1 MTDKKYVNIA
11 LIVVFFVSLFISLN
25 SVIFEPNFQ
34 LDQAIA
40 RVGEKEIS
48 RQRFEEIIKVLD
60 DQSNSELTLEKKN
73 LIRERLIDEELL
85 IQRAIE
91 LDLVRND
98 SLVKGNVIQT
108 MFQHII
114 NSNELVEPSE
124 AELREYFSKEK
135 NYFSSGRRY
144 KLKNYTFRNLDDAE
158 TAINLLNQSDL
169 ESFLKLVE
177 TESAIDLPN
186 VFLSPQ
192 KIRDYLG
199 PKVLDELPS
208 LEKGGFSNIFEI
220 NEVPSIVICIDILLD
235 NNPKF
240 EEIAEQIKNKFIRD
254 REDSLVK
261 EYIENLRNFYEI
273 EKYSF

>member
-1 MTDKKYVNIA
+1 MIEKKYVNIT

-25 SVIFEPNFQ
+25 SVIFETNFQ

-48 RQRFEEIIKVLD
+48 RKKFDEIIKVLD
-60 DQSNSELTLEKKN
+60 DQNNSELTLEKKN

-85 IQRAIE
+85 VQKAIE
-91 LDLVRND
+91 LDLIRNN

-108 MFQHII
+108 MFQYII
-114 NSNELVEPSE
+114 NSSELAEPSE
-124 AELREYFSKEK
+124 AELREYFIKEK
-135 NYFSSGRRY
+135 NYFSSGKRY
-144 KLKNYTFRNLDDAE
+144 KLKNYTFRNLRDAE
-158 TAINLLNQSDL
+158 IARNFLTQSNF
-169 ESFLKLVE
+169 ENFLKLIE
-177 TESAIDLPN
+177 KENTIDLPN
-186 VFLSPQ
+186 VFLTPQ

-199 PKVLDELPS
+199 PKVLEDLPS
-208 LEKGGFSNIFEI
+208 LQKGGFSNIFEI
-220 NEVPSIVICIDILLD
+220 NQVPSIVICIDILLD

-240 EEIAEQIKNKFIRD
+240 EEIIDQIKNKFIRD
-254 REDSLVK
+254 QEDNLVK

>member
-1 MTDKKYVNIA
+1 MIDKKYVNIA
-11 LIVVFFVSLFISLN
+11 LIVVFFVSLFISLS
-25 SVIFEPNFQ
+25 SVIFETNFQ

-108 MFQHII
+108 MFQYII

-144 KLKNYTFRNLDDAE
+144 KLKNYTFRNSNDAE
-158 TAINLLNQSDL
+158 TAINFLNQSNL

-186 VFLSPQ
+186 VFLTPQ

>member
-1 MTDKKYVNIA
+1 MIDKKYINIA
-11 LIVVFFVSLFISLN
+11 LIVIFFSSLFISLN
-25 SVIFEPNFQ
+25 SVIFETNFQ

-108 MFQHII
+108 MFQYII
-114 NSNELVEPSE
+114 NSNELAEPTE
-124 AELREYFSKEK
+124 AELRNHFIKEK
-135 NYFSSGRRY
+135 NYFSSGKRY
-144 KLKNYTFRNLDDAE
+144 KLKNYSFRNLSDAE
-158 TAINLLNQSDL
+158 TARNSLNQSNF
-169 ESFLKLVE
+169 ENFLKLTE
-177 TESAIDLPN
+177 TENTIDLPD
-186 VFLSPQ
+186 VFLTPQ

-199 PKVLDELPS
+199 PKVLEELPN

-220 NEVPSIVICIDILLD
+220 NQVPSIIFCIDILLD

-240 EEIAEQIKNKFIRD
+240 EEIIEQIKNKFIRD
-254 REDSLVK
+254 REDNLVK
-261 EYIENLRNFYEI
+261 EYIKNLRNFYEI

>member
-1 MTDKKYVNIA
+1 MIDKKYVNIA

-25 SVIFEPNFQ
+25 SVIFETNFQ

-114 NSNELVEPSE
+114 NSSELVEPSE

-144 KLKNYTFRNLDDAE
+144 KLKNYTFRNSNDAE
-158 TAINLLNQSDL
+158 TAINFLNQSNL

-186 VFLSPQ
+186 VFLSTQ

>member
-1 MTDKKYVNIA
+1 MIDKKYVNIA

-25 SVIFEPNFQ
+25 SVIFETNFQ

-48 RQRFEEIIKVLD
+48 RQKFEEIIKVLD
-60 DQSNSELTLEKKN
+60 DQSKSELTLEKKN

-108 MFQHII
+108 MFQYII
-114 NSNELVEPSE
+114 NSNELAEPSE

-135 NYFSSGRRY
+135 NYFSSGKRF
-144 KLKNYTFRNLDDAE
+144 KLKNYTFRNLRDAE
-158 TAINLLNQSDL
+158 TARNSLNQGNL

-177 TESAIDLPN
+177 TENSVDLPN
-186 VFLSPQ
+186 VFLTPQ

-199 PKVLDELPS
+199 PKVLEELPS

-220 NEVPSIVICIDILLD
+220 NKVPSIVICIDVLLD
-235 NNPKF
+235 YNPKF
-240 EEIAEQIKNKFIRD
+240 EEIIDQIKNKFIKD
-254 REDSLVK
+254 REDILVK

>member
-1 MTDKKYVNIA
+1 MIDKKYVNIA

-25 SVIFEPNFQ
+25 SVIFETNFQ

-186 VFLSPQ
+186 VFLTTQ

>member
-1 MTDKKYVNIA
+1 MIDKKFVNIS

-25 SVIFEPNFQ
+25 SVIFETNFQ

-85 IQRAIE
+85 LQRAIE

-98 SLVKGNVIQT
+98 PLVKGNVIQT

-114 NSNELVEPSE
+114 NSSELAEPSE
-124 AELREYFSKEK
+124 VELREYFSKEK
-135 NYFSSGRRY
+135 NYFSSGKRY
-144 KLKNYTFRNLDDAE
+144 KLKNYIFRNLSDAE
-158 TAINLLNQSDL
+158 TARDLLIQGNL

-177 TESAIDLPN
+177 TENSIDLPN
-186 VFLSPQ
+186 VFLTPQ

-199 PKVLDELPS
+199 PQVLEELPS
-208 LEKGGFSNIFEI
+208 LEKGDFSNIFEI
-220 NEVPSIVICIDILLD
+220 NQLPSMVICIDILLD

>member
-1 MTDKKYVNIA
+1 MIDKKYVNIA

-25 SVIFEPNFQ
+25 SVIFETNFQ

-108 MFQHII
+108 MFQYII

-144 KLKNYTFRNLDDAE
+144 KLKNYTFRNLNDAE

-186 VFLSPQ
+186 VFLTPQ

-199 PKVLDELPS
+199 PKVLDELAS

>member
-1 MTDKKYVNIA
+1 MIDKKYVNIA

-25 SVIFEPNFQ
+25 SVIFETNFQ
-34 LDQAIA
+34 LDQAIG

-144 KLKNYTFRNLDDAE
+144 KLKNYTFRNSNDAE
-158 TAINLLNQSDL
+158 TAINFLNQSNL

-186 VFLSPQ
+186 VFLTPQ

>member
-1 MTDKKYVNIA
+1 MIDKKYVNIS

-25 SVIFEPNFQ
+25 SVIFETNFQ

-48 RQRFEEIIKVLD
+48 RQKFEEIIKVLD
-60 DQSNSELTLEKKN
+60 DQSKSELTLEKKN

-108 MFQHII
+108 MFQYII
-114 NSNELVEPSE
+114 NSNELAEPSE

-135 NYFSSGRRY
+135 NYFSSGKRF
-144 KLKNYTFRNLDDAE
+144 KLKNYTFRNLRDAE
-158 TAINLLNQSDL
+158 TARNSLNQGNL

-177 TESAIDLPN
+177 TENSIDLPN
-186 VFLSPQ
+186 VFLTPQ

-199 PKVLDELPS
+199 PKVLEELPS

-220 NEVPSIVICIDILLD
+220 NKVPSIVICIDVLLD

-240 EEIAEQIKNKFIRD
+240 EEIIDQIKNKFIRD
-254 REDSLVK
+254 REDILVK

>member
-1 MTDKKYVNIA
+1 MIDKKFVNIS

-25 SVIFEPNFQ
+25 SVIFETNFQ

-85 IQRAIE
+85 LQRAIE

-98 SLVKGNVIQT
+98 PLVKGNVIQT

-114 NSNELVEPSE
+114 NSSELAEPSE
-124 AELREYFSKEK
+124 VELREYFSKEK
-135 NYFSSGRRY
+135 NYFSSGKRY
-144 KLKNYTFRNLDDAE
+144 KLKNYIFRNLSDAE
-158 TAINLLNQSDL
+158 TARDLLIQGNL

-177 TESAIDLPN
+177 TENSIDLPN
-186 VFLSPQ
+186 VFLTPQ

-199 PKVLDELPS
+199 PKVLEELPS
-208 LEKGGFSNIFEI
+208 LEKGGFSNIFDI
-220 NEVPSIVICIDILLD
+220 SQVPSLVICIDVLLD

-240 EEIAEQIKNKFIRD
+240 EEIIEQIRNKFIRE
-254 REDSLVK
+254 REDSLVR

>member
-1 MTDKKYVNIA
+1 MIEKKYVNIA
-11 LIVVFFVSLFISLN
+11 LIVIFFLSLFVSLN
-25 SVIFEPNFQ
+25 SVIFETNFQ

-48 RQRFEEIIKVLD
+48 RQRFEEIINVLD
-60 DQSNSELTLEKKN
+60 DQSNLELTLEKKN

-98 SLVKGNVIQT
+98 SLVKGNLIQT
-108 MFQHII
+108 MFQYIV

-124 AELREYFSKEK
+124 TELREYFNKEK
-135 NYFSSGRRY
+135 DYFSSGKRY
-144 KLKNYTFRNLDDAE
+144 KLKNYTFRNLSDAE
-158 TAINLLNQSDL
+158 TARNLLNQSNL
-169 ESFLKLVE
+169 ENFLKLVE
-177 TESAIDLPN
+177 TENAIDLPN
-186 VFLSPQ
+186 VFLTPQ

-199 PKVLDELPS
+199 PKVLEELPN
-208 LEKGGFSNIFEI
+208 LEKGDFSNIFEI
-220 NEVPSIVICIDILLD
+220 NQVPSIVICIDILPD
-235 NNPKF
+235 KNPKF
-240 EEIAEQIKNKFIRD
+240 EEIIEQIKNKFIRD
-254 REDSLVK
+254 REDNLVK

>member
-1 MTDKKYVNIA
+1 MIDKKYVNIA
-11 LIVVFFVSLFISLN
+11 LIIVFFVSLSISLN
-25 SVIFEPNFQ
+25 SVIFETNFQ

-48 RQRFEEIIKVLD
+48 RKKFDEIIKVLD
-60 DQSNSELTLEKKN
+60 DQSNSELSLEKKN

-85 IQRAIE
+85 VQRAIE
-91 LDLVRND
+91 LDLIRND

-108 MFQHII
+108 MFQYII
-114 NSNELVEPSE
+114 NSSELDEPSE
-124 AELREYFSKEK
+124 AELREYFIKEK
-135 NYFSSGRRY
+135 NYFSSGKRY
-144 KLKNYTFRNLDDAE
+144 KLKNYTFRNLSDAE
-158 TAINLLNQSDL
+158 IARNSLTQSNF
-169 ESFLKLVE
+169 ENFVRLVE
-177 TESAIDLPN
+177 TKNTIDLPN
-186 VFLSPQ
+186 VFLTPQ

-199 PKVLDELPS
+199 PKVLQELPN
-208 LEKGGFSNIFEI
+208 LEKGDFSNIFEI
-220 NEVPSIVICIDILLD
+220 NQVPSIVICIDILLD

-240 EEIAEQIKNKFIRD
+240 EEIIEQIKNKYFRD

>member
-1 MTDKKYVNIA
+1 MIDKKYVNIA

-25 SVIFEPNFQ
+25 SVIFETNFQ

-114 NSNELVEPSE
+114 NSSELVEPSE

-186 VFLSPQ
+186 VFLSTQ

>member
-1 MTDKKYVNIA
+1 MIEKKYVNIA
-11 LIVVFFVSLFISLN
+11 LIVIFFLSLFVSLN
-25 SVIFEPNFQ
+25 SVIFETNFQ

-48 RQRFEEIIKVLD
+48 RQRFEEIINVLD
-60 DQSNSELTLEKKN
+60 DQSNLELTLEKKN

-98 SLVKGNVIQT
+98 SLVKGNLIQT
-108 MFQHII
+108 MFQYIV
-114 NSNELVEPSE
+114 NSNELVDPSE
-124 AELREYFSKEK
+124 TELREYFNKEK
-135 NYFSSGRRY
+135 DYFSSGKRY
-144 KLKNYTFRNLDDAE
+144 KLKNYTFRNLSDAE
-158 TAINLLNQSDL
+158 TARNLLNQSNL
-169 ESFLKLVE
+169 ENFLKLVE
-177 TESAIDLPN
+177 TENAIDLPN
-186 VFLSPQ
+186 VFLTPQ

-199 PKVLDELPS
+199 PKVLEELPS
-208 LEKGGFSNIFEI
+208 LEKGGYSNIFEI
-220 NEVPSIVICIDILLD
+220 NQVPSIVICIDVLLD

-240 EEIAEQIKNKFIRD
+240 EEIIEQIKNKFIRD
-254 REDSLVK
+254 REDRLVK

>member
-1 MTDKKYVNIA
+1 MIDKKYVNIA

-25 SVIFEPNFQ
+25 SVIFETNFQ

-48 RQRFEEIIKVLD
+48 RQKFEEIIKVLD
-60 DQSNSELTLEKKN
+60 DQSKSELTLEKKN

-108 MFQHII
+108 MFQYII
-114 NSNELVEPSE
+114 NSNELAEPSE

-135 NYFSSGRRY
+135 NYFSSGKRF
-144 KLKNYTFRNLDDAE
+144 KLKNYTFRNLNDAE
-158 TAINLLNQSDL
+158 TARNSLNQGNL

-177 TESAIDLPN
+177 TENSIDLPN
-186 VFLSPQ
+186 VFLTSQ

-199 PKVLDELPS
+199 PKVLEELPS

-220 NEVPSIVICIDILLD
+220 NQVPSIVICIDVLLD

-240 EEIAEQIKNKFIRD
+240 EEIIEQIKSKFIRD
-254 REDSLVK
+254 REDFLVK

>member
-1 MTDKKYVNIA
+1 MIDKKYVNVA

-25 SVIFEPNFQ
+25 SVIFETNFQ

-108 MFQHII
+108 MFQYII

-144 KLKNYTFRNLDDAE
+144 KLKNYTFRNLNDAE

-186 VFLSPQ
+186 VFLTPQ

-199 PKVLDELPS
+199 PKALEELPS
-208 LEKGGFSNIFEI
+208 LKKGGFSNIFEI

>member
-1 MTDKKYVNIA
+1 MIDKKYVNIA

-25 SVIFEPNFQ
+25 SVIFETNFQ

-48 RQRFEEIIKVLD
+48 RQKFEEIIKVLD
-60 DQSNSELTLEKKN
+60 DQSKSELTLEKKN

-108 MFQHII
+108 MFQYII
-114 NSNELVEPSE
+114 NSNELAEPTE

-135 NYFSSGRRY
+135 NYFSSGKRF
-144 KLKNYTFRNLDDAE
+144 KLKNYTFRNLNDAE
-158 TAINLLNQSDL
+158 AARNSLNQGNL

-177 TESAIDLPN
+177 TENSIDLPN
-186 VFLSPQ
+186 VFLTSQ

-199 PKVLDELPS
+199 PKVLEELPS

-220 NEVPSIVICIDILLD
+220 NQVPSIVICIDVLLD

-240 EEIAEQIKNKFIRD
+240 EEIIEQIKSKFIRD
-254 REDSLVK
+254 REDFLVK

>member
-1 MTDKKYVNIA
+1 MIDKKYVNVA
-11 LIVVFFVSLFISLN
+11 LIVIFFVSLFISLN
-25 SVIFEPNFQ
+25 SVIFEANFQ

-108 MFQHII
+108 MFQYII
-114 NSNELVEPSE
+114 NSSELVEPSE
-124 AELREYFSKEK
+124 AELREFFSKEK
-135 NYFSSGRRY
+135 NYFSSGKRY
-144 KLKNYTFRNLDDAE
+144 KLKNYTFRNLSDAE
-158 TAINLLNQSDL
+158 TARNSLIQSNF

-177 TESAIDLPN
+177 TENSIDLPN
-186 VFLSPQ
+186 VFLTPQ

-220 NEVPSIVICIDILLD
+220 NKIPSIVICIDVLLD

-240 EEIAEQIKNKFIRD
+240 EEIIEQIRNKFIRD

>member
-1 MTDKKYVNIA
+1 MIDKKYVNIA

-25 SVIFEPNFQ
+25 SVIFETNFQ

-48 RQRFEEIIKVLD
+48 RQKFEEIIKVLD
-60 DQSNSELTLEKKN
+60 DQSKSELTLEKKN

-108 MFQHII
+108 MFQYII
-114 NSNELVEPSE
+114 NSNELAEPSE

-135 NYFSSGRRY
+135 NYFSSGKRF
-144 KLKNYTFRNLDDAE
+144 KLKNYTFRNLNDAE
-158 TAINLLNQSDL
+158 TARNSLNQGNL

-177 TESAIDLPN
+177 TENSIDLPN
-186 VFLSPQ
+186 VFLTPQ

-199 PKVLDELPS
+199 PKVLEELPS

-220 NEVPSIVICIDILLD
+220 NQVP
-235 NNPKF
+235 
-240 EEIAEQIKNKFIRD
+240 
-254 REDSLVK
+254 
-261 EYIENLRNFYEI
+261 
-273 EKYSF
+273 

>member
-1 MTDKKYVNIA
+1 M

-25 SVIFEPNFQ
+25 SVIFETNFQ

-124 AELREYFSKEK
+124 AGYFVYFK
-135 NYFSSGRRY
+135 NIR
-144 KLKNYTFRNLDDAE
+144 KA
-158 TAINLLNQSDL
+158 
-169 ESFLKLVE
+169 SFFK
-177 TESAIDLPN
+177 T
-186 VFLSPQ
+186 
-192 KIRDYLG
+192 R
-199 PKVLDELPS
+199 
-208 LEKGGFSNIFEI
+208 
-220 NEVPSIVICIDILLD
+220 
-235 NNPKF
+235 
-240 EEIAEQIKNKFIRD
+240 
-254 REDSLVK
+254 
-261 EYIENLRNFYEI
+261 
-273 EKYSF
+273 

>member
-1 MTDKKYVNIA
+1 MIDKKYINIA
-11 LIVVFFVSLFISLN
+11 LIVVFFISLFISLN
-25 SVIFEPNFQ
+25 SVIFETNFQ

-48 RQRFEEIIKVLD
+48 RQKFEEIIKVLD
-60 DQSNSELTLEKKN
+60 DQSKSELTLEKKN

-108 MFQHII
+108 MFQYII
-114 NSNELVEPSE
+114 NSNDLAEPSE
-124 AELREYFSKEK
+124 VELREYFSKEK
-135 NYFSSGRRY
+135 NYFSSGKRF
-144 KLKNYTFRNLDDAE
+144 KLKNYTFRNLRDAE
-158 TAINLLNQSDL
+158 TARNSLNQGNL
-169 ESFLKLVE
+169 ESFLKIVE
-177 TESAIDLPN
+177 TENSVDLPN
-186 VFLSPQ
+186 VFLTPQ

-199 PKVLDELPS
+199 PKVLEELPS

-220 NEVPSIVICIDILLD
+220 NQVPSIVICIDVLLD

-240 EEIAEQIKNKFIRD
+240 EEIIDQIKNKFIRD

>member
-1 MTDKKYVNIA
+1 MIDKKYVNIA

-25 SVIFEPNFQ
+25 SVIFETNFQ

-144 KLKNYTFRNLDDAE
+144 KLKNYTFRNLNDAE

-186 VFLSPQ
+186 VFLTRQ

>member
-1 MTDKKYVNIA
+1 MIDKKYVNIA
-11 LIVVFFVSLFISLN
+11 LIVVFFVSLFISVN
-25 SVIFEPNFQ
+25 SVIFETNFQ

-114 NSNELVEPSE
+114 NSSELVEPSE

-144 KLKNYTFRNLDDAE
+144 KLKNYTFRNSNDAE
-158 TAINLLNQSDL
+158 TAINFLNQSNL

-177 TESAIDLPN
+177 TGSAIDLPN
-186 VFLSPQ
+186 VFLTPQ

>member
-1 MTDKKYVNIA
+1 MIDKKYVNIA

-25 SVIFEPNFQ
+25 SVIFETNFQ

-73 LIRERLIDEELL
+73 LIREKLIDEELL

-108 MFQHII
+108 MFQYII
-114 NSNELVEPSE
+114 NSNKLVEPSE

-144 KLKNYTFRNLDDAE
+144 KLKNYTFRNLNDAE
-158 TAINLLNQSDL
+158 TAIDLLNQSDL

-186 VFLSPQ
+186 VFLTPQ

>member
-1 MTDKKYVNIA
+1 MIDKKYVNIA

-25 SVIFEPNFQ
+25 SVIFETNFQ

-114 NSNELVEPSE
+114 NSSELVEPSE

-186 VFLSPQ
+186 VFLSTQ

-220 NEVPSIVICIDILLD
+220 NQVPSIVICIDILLD

>member
-1 MTDKKYVNIA
+1 MIDKKFVNIA

-25 SVIFEPNFQ
+25 SVIFETNFKV
-34 LDQAIA
+34 DQAIA

-48 RQRFEEIIKVLD
+48 LQRFEEIIKVLD
-60 DQSNSELTLEKKN
+60 DQSKTELTLEKKN

-108 MFQHII
+108 MFQYII
-114 NSNELVEPSE
+114 KSSELAEPSE
-124 AELREYFSKEK
+124 AELREYFTREK

-144 KLKNYTFRNLDDAE
+144 KLKNYTFRNLSDAE
-158 TAINLLNQSDL
+158 IARNFLNQNNL

-177 TESAIDLPN
+177 TENAIDLPN
-186 VFLSPQ
+186 VFLTPQ

-199 PKVLDELPS
+199 PKLLKELPS
-208 LEKGGFSNIFEI
+208 LEKGDFSNIFEI
-220 NEVPSIVICIDILLD
+220 NQVPSIVICIDILLD

-240 EEIAEQIKNKFIRD
+240 EEIVEQIKNKYIRD
-254 REDSLVK
+254 QEDSLVK

>member
-1 MTDKKYVNIA
+1 MIDKKYVNIA

-25 SVIFEPNFQ
+25 SVIFETNFQ

-108 MFQHII
+108 MFQYII

-144 KLKNYTFRNLDDAE
+144 KLKNYTFRNLNDAE
-158 TAINLLNQSDL
+158 TAINFLNQSNL

-186 VFLSPQ
+186 VFLTPQ

-199 PKVLDELPS
+199 PQVLDELPS

>member
-1 MTDKKYVNIA
+1 MIDKKYVNIA

-25 SVIFEPNFQ
+25 SVIFETNFQ
-34 LDQAIA
+34 LNQAIA

-91 LDLVRND
+91 LDLIRND

-108 MFQHII
+108 MFQYII
-114 NSNELVEPSE
+114 NSSELDEPSE
-124 AELREYFSKEK
+124 IELRDYFNKEK
-135 NYFSSGRRY
+135 NYFSSGKRY
-144 KLKNYTFRNLDDAE
+144 KLRNYTFRNLGDAE
-158 TAINLLNQSDL
+158 IARNSLTQNNF
-169 ESFLKLVE
+169 ENFLKLVE
-177 TESAIDLPN
+177 TENAIDLPN
-186 VFLSPQ
+186 VFLTPQ

-199 PKVLDELPS
+199 PKILEELPS

-220 NEVPSIVICIDILLD
+220 NQVPSIVICIDILLD

-240 EEIAEQIKNKFIRD
+240 EEIIEQIKNKFLRD

>member
-1 MTDKKYVNIA
+1 MIDKKYVNIA

-25 SVIFEPNFQ
+25 SVIFETNFQ

-108 MFQHII
+108 MFQYII

-144 KLKNYTFRNLDDAE
+144 KLKNYTFRNLNDAE
-158 TAINLLNQSDL
+158 TEINLLIQSDL

-186 VFLSPQ
+186 VFLTSQ

-199 PKVLDELPS
+199 PQVLDELPS

-240 EEIAEQIKNKFIRD
+240 EEIAKQIKNKFIRD

>member
-1 MTDKKYVNIA
+1 MIDKKYVNIA

-25 SVIFEPNFQ
+25 SVIFETNFQ

-60 DQSNSELTLEKKN
+60 DQSNLELTLEKKN

-108 MFQHII
+108 MFQYII

-144 KLKNYTFRNLDDAE
+144 KLKNYTFRNLNDAE

-186 VFLSPQ
+186 VFLTPQ